1 MKILFAASENAWGG
15 FFHLIR
21 NELPEHSFEAT
32 GRFGFDSLRG
42 VDILI
47 PTMTPVPRE
56 ALKSA
61 DRLRLIQQ
69 CGSGLEA
76 VDLEAARALD
86 IRVANVPT
94 DISGNAD
101 SVAELGIFLLIGLAR
116 DFRGLATSLAGQRM
130 GEPQGRGLGGMT
142 VGLVGLGGI
151 GRALVHRLKP
161 FGVRCIGIK
170 RRDPEQTKREL
181 GLDWAGGPGDLPALL
196 RRADAVMLCLPLS
209 LESRSLLDAEAFSNM
224 KPDAFLINL
233 SRGGLVDRD
242 ALHGALASGKI
253 AGVGLDV
260 YWEEPPDPSDPIF
273 GYNVLATPHVGGS
286 TDRSMRGIVA
296 AVAENIQRVEAG
308 EEPMYRKES

>member
-1 MKILFAASENAWGG
+1 MPLTINA
-15 FFHLIR
+15 
-21 NELPEHSFEAT
+21 NP
-32 GRFGFDSLRG
+32 
-42 VDILI
+42 
-47 PTMTPVPRE
+47 M
-56 ALKSA
+56 
-61 DRLRLIQQ
+61 
-69 CGSGLEA
+69 GSGANKENGSINSPSNT
-76 VDLEAARALD
+76 
-86 IRVANVPT
+86 IRSFSKIIGEEPTIVSVPPR
-94 DISGNAD
+94 IAQN
-101 SVAELGIFLLIGLAR
+101 
-116 DFRGLATSLAGQRM
+116 
-130 GEPQGRGLGGMT
+130 P
-142 VGLVGLGGI
+142 
-151 GRALVHRLKP
+151 
-161 FGVRCIGIK
+161 IGIK
-170 RRDPEQTKREL
+170 SRDPEQTKREL
-181 GLDWAGGPGDLPALL
+181 GLDWAGGPGDLPELL